1 MRKTVASETSTPAQ
15 QESTKCPHCGNAVE
29 LLLPFMGFGDPEV
42 YKKGQGTGSRPIYIQ
57 LGEWY
62 LNHPQL
68 NNLHKNQKLVH

>member
-42 YKKGQGTGSRPIYIQ
+42 YKCAHCQCTITYPGTSILRDCRII
-57 LGEWY
+57 
-62 LNHPQL
+62 
-68 NNLHKNQKLVH
+68 